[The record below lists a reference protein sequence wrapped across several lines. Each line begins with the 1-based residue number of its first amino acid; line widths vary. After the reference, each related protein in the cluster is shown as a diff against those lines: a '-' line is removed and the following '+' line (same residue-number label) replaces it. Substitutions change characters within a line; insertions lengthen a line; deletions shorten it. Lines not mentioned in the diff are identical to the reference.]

1 MTIEHIP
8 GKNNVAN
15 YLSRIPPFTFS
26 VPPTTC
32 SHALSFIAESKSRDV
47 VVQHWTACG
56 IDADLAVLALY
67 SSLKSGTP
75 VGVVDCSFC

>member
-8 GKNNVAN
+8 GKKNVADH
-15 YLSRIPPFTFS
+15 LSRIPPFTPS

-32 SHALSFIAESKSRDV
+32 SHALSLIADSESRDV
-47 VVQHWTACG
+47 VVQHCTARG